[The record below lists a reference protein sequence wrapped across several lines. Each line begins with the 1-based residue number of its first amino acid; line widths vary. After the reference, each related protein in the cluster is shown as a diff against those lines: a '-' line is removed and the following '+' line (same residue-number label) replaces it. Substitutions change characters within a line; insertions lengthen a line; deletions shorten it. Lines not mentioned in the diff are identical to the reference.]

1 MRIKYRLQDGKNCIL
16 LGRSSFSKIVTVAIC
31 LAIFSCL
38 HAENN
43 PEDSNAVNAA
53 PQTPTPGAASPTRGA
68 SATKEEPHP
77 WLKPG
82 TPPPLVPGKGV
93 TVGCPD
99 LLPQDVG
106 DRVKLDSKNEA
117 FHIRL
122 PSTYDPMQTYGV
134 VVFISGPQN
143 KIGCPVAWCQVLDER
158 KLIYIAPQN
167 AGNKQYVPIRDA
179 LAVVSALLV
188 KKYYHIDPKRIYVAG
203 YSGGARVAGMSAFKH
218 PDLWR
223 GTIQSCGADFYKP
236 VPRVE
241 VTDEEFKKS
250 SDYGGIPDASRSQEA
265 KANVRFVFVTGPGD
279 FRTHY
284 IKDIYNGG
292 YKPNGFNSL
301 LIDVPEMRHNIC
313 SGESLAKALDF
324 IEAGNISR

>member
-1 MRIKYRLQDGKNCIL
+1 MKTLTTLCL
-16 LGRSSFSKIVTVAIC
+16 SLSAC
-31 LAIFSCL
+31 LAVMADVRSL
-38 HAENN
+38 AAGKLEEAN
-43 PEDSNAVNAA
+43 PWV
-53 PQTPTPGAASPTRGA
+53 
-68 SATKEEPHP
+68 
-77 WLKPG
+77 KPG
-82 TPPPLVPGKGV
+82 TPPPLVPGKGMMV
-93 TVGCPD
+93 SCPD
-99 LLPQDVG
+99 HLPQG
-106 DRVKLDSKNEA
+106 TGNGVKLENQKEA

-122 PSTYDPMQTYGV
+122 PSNFNPMETYGV

-143 KIGCPVAWCQVLDER
+143 KMGCPGAWLPVLDKR

-167 AGNKQYVPIRDA
+167 AGNKEMVGFRDA
-179 LAVVSALLV
+179 RAVVSALLI
-188 KKYYHIDPKRIYVAG
+188 KKFYHIDPKRVYVAG

-241 VTDEEFKKS
+241 VTDAEFKKS
-250 SDYGGIPDASRSQEA
+250 SDYGGIPEASRAQEA
-265 KANVRFVFVTGPGD
+265 KANVRFVFITGSGD

-292 YKPNGFNSL
+292 YKPNGFKAL

-313 SGESLAKALDF
+313 NAEALANALEY
-324 IEAGNISR
+324 IENGNK